1 MSEPQ
6 DEYAVLVEQ
15 ARAGDQAALDRLTR
29 QYEKELRLFARV
41 QLGLALRPYLDTLDL
56 VQSVHRSLMMGLRQN
71 KFDVSRPQD
80 LLALA
85 LTMVR
90 RKVAR
95 HWRRMQ
101 RQKRLEA
108 EPSGEPSAP
117 RLLAELSCPQADP
130 AAAAQFQDAV
140 RHLWEH
146 LDPTERRVM
155 ELRLE
160 GCTTPEI
167 ADELG
172 LDKNTLRVRLFRLR
186 QRLQEAGVL
195 TEWL

>member
-15 ARAGDQAALDRLTR
+15 ARAGDPGALDRLTR

-108 EPSGEPSAP
+108 ESSGE
-117 RLLAELSCPQADP
+117 LS
-130 AAAAQFQDAV
+130 
-140 RHLWEH
+140 
-146 LDPTERRVM
+146 
-155 ELRLE
+155 
-160 GCTTPEI
+160 
-167 ADELG
+167 
-172 LDKNTLRVRLFRLR
+172 
-186 QRLQEAGVL
+186 
-195 TEWL
+195 